1 MPMKLR
7 QFFFLALLTSIVSL
21 SACVYRQ
28 DISQG
33 NRIND
38 EKLVQLEEGMTKS
51 QVEFLLG
58 TPALIDVHHPDEW
71 YYIHYLKVGNSGDI
85 NKRVM
90 TLRFSEDLLMT
101 IKGRDSF

>member
-1 MPMKLR
+1 MKLR
-7 QFFFLALLTSIVSL
+7 QFFILTLLISIVSL

-38 EKLVQLEEGMTKS
+38 EKLVQLEEGMTKA

-58 TPALIDVHHPDEW
+58 TPAIIDIHHPDDW
-71 YYIHYLKVGNSGDI
+71 YYIHYLKVGNSSEI
-85 NKRVM
+85 NKRLM

-101 IKGRDSF
+101 IKGRDTF

>member
-1 MPMKLR
+1 MKFR
-7 QFFFLALLTSIVSL
+7 QSFVLALLVIIVSL

-33 NRIND
+33 NTISDKRL
-38 EKLVQLEEGMTKS
+38 EQLELGMTKT

-58 TPALIDVHHPDEW
+58 APALIDVHHPDDW
-71 YYIHYLKVGNSGDI
+71 YFIHYLKLGSSGKI

-90 TLRFSEDLLMT
+90 TLRFNNDLLIT
-101 IKGRDSF
+101 IKGKDAF

>member
-1 MPMKLR
+1 MKLR
-7 QFFFLALLTSIVSL
+7 QFFILALLILIVPL

-33 NRIND
+33 NRINN
-38 EKLVQLEEGMTKS
+38 EKLVQLEEGMTKA

-58 TPALIDVHHPDEW
+58 TPALIDIHHPDDW
-71 YYIHYLKVGNSGDI
+71 YYIHYLKGSNSSEI

-101 IKGRDSF
+101 IKGRDTF

>member
-1 MPMKLR
+1 MKLR
-7 QFFFLALLTSIVSL
+7 QFFILTLLISIVSL

-38 EKLVQLEEGMTKS
+38 EKLVQLEEGMTKA

-58 TPALIDVHHPDEW
+58 TPAIIDIHHPDDW
-71 YYIHYLKVGNSGDI
+71 FYIHYLKIGNSSEI

-101 IKGRDSF
+101 IKGRDTF

>member
-1 MPMKLR
+1 MKLR
-7 QFFFLALLTSIVSL
+7 QFFILTLLISIVSL

-38 EKLVQLEEGMTKS
+38 EKLVQLEEGMTKA

-58 TPALIDVHHPDEW
+58 TPAIIDIHHPDDW
-71 YYIHYLKVGNSGDI
+71 YYIHYLKVGNSSEI

-101 IKGRDSF
+101 IKGRDTF